1 MGGQYNERKRRQF
14 RRVAIDPDDGIMG
27 FISSPRLIADDS
39 IAVNIINLSAGG
51 VHFFLHRGSFKEICT
66 GDHFTL
72 REIKGTKD
80 LGFIANVEL
89 EVKWVAEHRSLEH
102 VGLGCKFFN
111 ISDEIR
117 QQINHFVDSK
127 RPLVVAS

>member
-1 MGGQYNERKRRQF
+1 MESQYDERERRQF

-27 FISSPRLIADDS
+27 FISSPRLLADDS
-39 IAVNIINLSAGG
+39 IAVNIIDLSAGG
-51 VHFFLHRGSFKEICT
+51 LHFFLPRGSLKEICT
-66 GDHFTL
+66 GDHLTL

-80 LGFIANVEL
+80 LDFISNVEL
-89 EVKWVAEHRSLEH
+89 EVKWVAEHQLLKH

-117 QQINHFVDSK
+117 QKIDHFVDTM
-127 RPLVVAS
+127 RLLGC